1 MGARTVR
8 REKEADSEK
17 LGGVA
22 VGAPR
27 GGTVR
32 RRGVRGARCYR
43 VVKEKERKIRSMG
56 GQWWEGCLGAISGE
70 WKGQSQH
77 MARPGTHFKTGLK
90 SISYGDA
97 LFTLIILYQVGVS
110 SCSV

>member
-1 MGARTVR
+1 MLQSGQGK
-8 REKEADSEK
+8 REENQEHGRS
-17 LGGVA
+17 V
-22 VGAPR
+22 VG
-27 GGTVR
+27 
-32 RRGVRGARCYR
+32 
-43 VVKEKERKIRSMG
+43 
-56 GQWWEGCLGAISGE
+56 GCLGAISGE

-90 SISYGDA
+90 SISYGNA